1 MGAFIGIE
9 GGDGSGKATQAE
21 LLSTHFR
28 ETLGKEV
35 LKLSFPQYGT
45 SSAYFAEQYLNGA
58 YGENADEVPAE
69 LASLAYALDRYAA
82 SSDIRKTLAIPDSV
96 IISDRFVASNLA
108 HQGSKFSD
116 MTERHAF
123 YDRMLHTEHEIL
135 GIPQPDLSLVLVV
148 PTKTAQQNVDSKET
162 RSYTERKRDI
172 HEADASHL
180 DRTKANYLELTEL
193 YPDQFTPVFC
203 TDEKGEMRTR
213 ESIQAEIFRAVQH
226 LL

>member
-1 MGAFIGIE
+1 MGVFIGIE

-21 LLSTHFR
+21 LLSTHFL

-116 MTERHAF
+116 TATRHEF

-135 GIPQPDLSLVLVV
+135 GIPRPDLSLVLVV
-148 PTKTAQQNVDSKET
+148 PTETAQQNVDSKET

-213 ESIQAEIFRAVQH
+213 ASIQAEIFKAVQH